1 MLTGSLVNG
10 LLQKMAV
17 KSKAW
22 SDLSTVLKHG
32 SVSWL
37 FKMEEKLIIFTLSTY
52 VSKKV
57 AVSNVVPED
66 CQAQCKVC

>member
-10 LLQKMAV
+10 LLVKIAV

-22 SDLSTVLKHG
+22 SDLSSVLKHG
-32 SVSWL
+32 AVGWL
-37 FKMEEKLIIFTLSTY
+37 FQNGREANFTLNTF

-57 AVSNVVPED
+57 AVSNIVLED
-66 CQAQCKVC
+66 CQAQ